1 MVASTDMNQKITADA
16 LSYRLM
22 IRADVEQVLKVEAG
36 ICEIPWTRRNFE
48 SCIDSDYQCWMMHK
62 NNQHIGH
69 SVLSAAAG
77 EAHLLNI
84 SIAKNFQGQSLG
96 RTLLRYMLECAENLK
111 AQTVFLEVRAS
122 NSVAQALYLS
132 EGFNEVGLRPAYY
145 PSPQGRED
153 AVIMAF
159 EI

>member
-1 MVASTDMNQKITADA
+1 MTLSDSGKISSQLG
-16 LSYRLM
+16 LSYRPM
-22 IRADVEQVLKVEAG
+22 IQADVEQVLQVEAE
-36 ICEIPWTRRNFE
+36 ICQIPWTRRNFE
-48 SCIDSDYQCWMMHK
+48 SCIDSDYQCWMMYQ
-62 NNQHIGH
+62 NNQHVGH

-77 EAHLLNI
+77 EAHLE
-84 SIAKNFQGQSLG
+84 
-96 RTLLRYMLECAENLK
+96 RAEDLK

-122 NSVAQALYLS
+122 NTIAQTLYLS